1 LPWHEAFDF
10 LDRLRRVVLHDL
22 IGLAQAYMDA
32 TLARSSSS
40 SSNSSSNKRAAQAP
54 NASWEQQCLAGQ
66 VLPFV
71 VCCLADRRASLSR
84 NSVECLA
91 DVFVAA
97 GGQHLKATA
106 VSDWAHTSIW
116 LDCRGQHGRQTQ
128 LSSVCLCCFDVA
140 SYSFTVLSFQAL
152 EPAVGALLDLL
163 GGSATKSLKEA
174 ASRALDTAVANVPA
188 R

>member
-1 LPWHEAFDF
+1 VSKAVAVGLGSGSGDLPWHEAFDF

-71 VCCLADRRASLSR
+71 VGCLADRRASLSR

-97 GGQHLKATA
+97 GGQHLKAAA
-106 VSDWAHTSIW
+106 VSDWAHTSTW
-116 LDCRGQHGRQTQ
+116 LDCRDQQGRQTQ
-128 LSSVCLCCFDVA
+128 LPSVLFVVLMFLLILLLFCPFRRWSRRWARCLTFWA
-140 SYSFTVLSFQAL
+140 GRPPKA
-152 EPAVGALLDLL
+152 
-163 GGSATKSLKEA
+163 
-174 ASRALDTAVANVPA
+174 
-188 R
+188 